1 MSRRRIKKKRSMQDT
16 SGMDSPIYALHTDLH
31 MHSNVSDG
39 RLSPQGVLESAMM
52 GGLQVIA
59 LTDHDMYP
67 QLSFGLHDV
76 ESTSDQRD
84 SLVGKQ
90 IFVIHGAEISVS
102 HEQTEQHVLVY
113 FPKEAPEEFRSYCK
127 KLCNNRSERY
137 DEMVL
142 LLQKRG
148 CRDLDDSVHMTKDG
162 ERALTRLHLAHDLIQ
177 KGYVKNVREAFDS
190 WLAPLELPHTFPT
203 IETVLQDMRDM
214 GGMTSWAH
222 PKLNDA
228 KKWLPYFQECGLQAI
243 EVYRLANKKY
253 HAKKQLLSMA
263 KSQNLFV
270 TGGSDSHGN
279 RPLGDFFIG
288 LSNYQP
294 WMKLQG
300 LWDDI
305 ECAFQLKISEDDKK
319 KII

>member
-1 MSRRRIKKKRSMQDT
+1 MSRRRIKKKIRI
-16 SGMDSPIYALHTDLH
+16 DSPIHALHTDLH
-31 MHSNVSDG
+31 MHSNISDG

-52 GGLQVIA
+52 GGLQVIS
-59 LTDHDMYP
+59 LTDHDIYP
-67 QLSFGLHDV
+67 QLSFGIHTV
-76 ESTSDQRD
+76 EPTSDQKD
-84 SLVGKQ
+84 ILDGKKV
-90 IFVIHGAEISVS
+90 FVIHGTEISVS
-102 HEQTEQHVLVY
+102 HEQTEQHILVY

-127 KLCNNRSERY
+127 ILCKNRSDRY

-162 ERALTRLHLAHDLIQ
+162 ERALTRLHLAQDLIQ
-177 KGYVKNVREAFDS
+177 KGYVKSVRDAFDT
-190 WLAPLELPHTFPT
+190 WLAPLELPHTFPK
-203 IETVLQDMRDM
+203 IEVVLRDMRDM

-228 KKWLPYFQECGLQAI
+228 KKWLPYFQESGLQGL

-253 HAKKQLLSMA
+253 HAKKQLLAMA
-263 KSQNLFV
+263 KSHNLFV

-279 RPLGDFFIG
+279 RPLGSFFIG
-288 LSNYQP
+288 LSNYQS
-294 WMKLQG
+294 WMKLHG

-305 ECAFQLKISEDDKK
+305 EQAFQ
-319 KII
+319 